1 MALTGVLPAVHGC
14 WVAES
19 PATGVL
25 LTGGRYTHV
34 DGAVVGLQVHED
46 HVEQYAQQ
54 LYEALRERVIEL
66 KGYTPEELEPMLD
79 KQCAGA
85 ARERRDSAL
94 QLLDRSDEFLL
105 HQVLFPCRPC
115 GAQRAPF
122 LPVFTVCCEAF
133 CCDLLGDKASMIFK
147 DLLILYSH
155 NMAASLPRIQV
166 LCLQLMCVSGG
177 MLVHASM
184 LLGCKNAF
192 SYMQLLLA

>member
-105 HQVLFPCRPC
+105 HQVLFPSRPC

-133 CCDLLGDKASMIFK
+133 CCDMLGDEPSMIFQGSAHT
-147 DLLILYSH
+147 LFSQRGSIAPVYTG
-155 NMAASLPRIQV
+155 SLSTINVCFRRYV
-166 LCLQLMCVSGG
+166 GTCK
-177 MLVHASM
+177 HAFRM
-184 LLGCKNAF
+184 
-192 SYMQLLLA
+192 